1 MGRQEYNNGLAKLR
15 ELRTAIG
22 QADKEVAAA
31 EKVVA
36 AAAAARAKLGDQRA
50 RQVMQLA
57 SFEGAK
63 ADVIAKAG
71 GMSVG
76 DVVDIAPLLDPTPA
90 DRRTTAP
97 AAQPQPEPAPA
108 QSAPVTTDAEPVPA
122 ASVVEP
128 EPAPAEGTAFA
139 PEPGTGTSEA
149 EQPTVATAV
158 PEQTPAA
165 EERPQV
171 QESGFRELPSIPTG
185 AAGADF
191 TRLDPNLVST
201 RPNFDH
207 TMRSMVFLDAATGEM
222 TLKDQVVRVD
232 LGGRTPGE
240 ILDAVQAAAPGTERI
255 YITAGD
261 PWHIGAERYPTLIA
275 AVAAWLNTPS
285 QKWGVAAGRGRDAA
299 AGHFA
304 HERHPVGRYKR
315 VNPAPKDKGVEILS
329 AGQWFDTKGA
339 DVALVRAAF
348 LLLYNALRANRGWE
362 KAALL
367 GFPSLTGLDLWRRTI
382 PTKGDW
388 ARGYPAPGMEVRELM
403 HATAGQGRTELIL
416 PPRVSERLSGL
427 VELDRTFAYAK
438 HTWKSGVGEPRRLTA
453 RGFAVLSESEQ
464 EAALMAP
471 SHWNIRVTVPAGWQ
485 HVGLLPAP
493 VFGERAWDY
502 PAKPGTRFTTWAS
515 GPEVFVA
522 LKNPIGPW
530 GIEILDGL
538 VWEAGAPLKLWATK
552 LKETWS
558 KLVANSQV
566 NGDPRVRQA
575 SYLAARA
582 VRSILLYTIGAF
594 AQGPTLNTGFTPRGE
609 EVPDGAEILSQD
621 ESGITW
627 RRLSHSASDPHPHW
641 AAGVWGGARAALLTM
656 TMRDKEAGTETGVGA
671 LHMPPGSV
679 VAFRTDAIYLDLAE
693 DPRWP
698 YRGAPGEYLLK
709 GLLPGPVAAP
719 TTVDELMVLRG
730 RGRAHLAAQRS

>member
-36 AAAAARAKLGDQRA
+36 AAEAARAKLGDQRA

-63 ADVIAKAG
+63 ADAIAKAG

-97 AAQPQPEPAPA
+97 AAQPQPAPA
-108 QSAPVTTDAEPVPA
+108 QSAPAPVTADAEPVPA
-122 ASVVEP
+122 AVAAEP
-128 EPAPAEGTAFA
+128 EPAAEVKAFA
-139 PEPGTGTSEA
+139 PEHGTGTPEA
-149 EQPTVATAV
+149 EQATVAPVVA
-158 PEQTPAA
+158 EQTPAA
-165 EERPQV
+165 EEPPQV
-171 QESGFRELPSIPTG
+171 QELGFRELPSIPTG

-191 TRLDPNLVST
+191 TRLDPNLVSI

-222 TLKDQVVRVD
+222 TLKERVVRVD
-232 LGGRTPGE
+232 LGRRTPEE

-261 PWHIGAERYPTLIA
+261 PWHTGAERYPTLIE

-285 QKWGVAAGRGRDAA
+285 QKWGVDAGRGKDAK

-315 VNPAPKDKGVEILS
+315 VNAGPKERGVEILS
-329 AGQWFDTKGA
+329 AGQWFDAKGA

-348 LLLYNALRANRGWE
+348 LRMYNALRAQKGWE
-362 KAALL
+362 KVALL
-367 GFPSLTGLDLWRRTI
+367 GFPSLTGMDLWRRTI
-382 PTKGDW
+382 PTRGRW
-388 ARGYPAPGMEVRELM
+388 AGGYPAPGLEVRELM

-416 PPRVSERLSGL
+416 PPRVPAQLSGL
-427 VELDRTFAYAK
+427 VELDRTFAYGK
-438 HTWKSGVGEPRRLTA
+438 HTWKSGVGEPQRLTA
-453 RGFAVLSESEQ
+453 RGFAALSETEQ
-464 EAALMAP
+464 DTALMAP

-485 HVGLLPAP
+485 HVGVLPAP
-493 VFGERAWDY
+493 VSGQRAWDY
-502 PAKPGTRFTTWAS
+502 PATPGTRFTTWAS
-515 GPEVFVA
+515 GPEVHAA
-522 LKNPIGPW
+522 LNNPVGRW
-530 GIEILDGL
+530 GVEILDGL
-538 VWEAGAPLKLWATK
+538 VWESGSPIKLWATK
-552 LKETWS
+552 LKNAWS
-558 KLVANSQV
+558 GLMAESQV
-566 NGDPRVRQA
+566 HGDERVRRA

-594 AQGPTLNTGFTPRGE
+594 AAGPTVNTGYTPRGE
-609 EVPDGAEILSQD
+609 EVPDGAEILSEDQ
-621 ESGITW
+621 GGTTW
-627 RRLSHSASDPHPHW
+627 KRLSHSASDPHPHW

-656 TMRDKEAGTETGVGA
+656 TMHDKETEAETSVGA
-671 LHMPPGSV
+671 LHMPPGTV
-679 VAFRTDAIYLDLAE
+679 VAFRTDAIYLDLAK
-693 DPRWP
+693 DPGWP
-698 YRGAPGEYLLK
+698 YQDAPGDYLLK
-709 GLLPGPVAAP
+709 GLLPGPLAAP
-719 TTVDELMVLRG
+719 TSEGELMALRKRG
-730 RGRAHLAAQRS
+730 RDHLAAQRR